1 MTRMILLAGVLRL
14 TRPLNVRRTLLAAVD
29 AFLEASPTSLPT
41 AHRFVA
47 RCRKACPSFTLGNVV
62 WGYFI
67 THLTDSLFDEDSDYL
82 RDLRMVLS
90 AGSQE
95 IYRTYLNFDFARDLT
110 PHERAWLATL
120 SEMLEFLGRYP
131 FADTDAALQEYARR
145 VDPITLMTRL
155 SPPPRRLE
163 DETIYHL
170 ILREV
175 SAILTT
181 VDLRYSLLR
190 STHLTPQSP
199 YASYPPQ
206 PRSGRNQAPDIS
218 ADLDWAR
225 RALLSLQ
232 EQAWLLVTWQVTP
245 THYHLSLH

>member
-1 MTRMILLAGVLRL
+1 MARMMLLAGVSCL
-14 TRPLNVRRTLLAAVD
+14 TRLLNVRRTWLAAVD
-29 AFLEASPTSLPT
+29 AYLEASPNSLT
-41 AHRFVA
+41 KARRFVA
-47 RCRKACPSFTLGNVV
+47 RCDQACPSFTLGNIV
-62 WGYFI
+62 WGSFI
-67 THLTDSLFDEDSDYL
+67 HELGDSLFYEDPAFL
-82 RDLRMVLS
+82 GDLRTVLS

-95 IYRTYLNFDFARDLT
+95 IYRTYLNYDFAWVLT
-110 PHERAWLATL
+110 PHERAWLETL
-120 SEMLEFLGRYP
+120 SEMLEFLERYP
-131 FADTDAALQEYARR
+131 FADTDAPLQEYARR
-145 VDPITLMTRL
+145 VDAITPMMRL
-155 SPPPRRLE
+155 SPPPQRRE

-175 SAILTT
+175 SAILTA

-190 STHLTPQSP
+190 STHLTPGSP

-206 PRSGRNQAPDIS
+206 PRSGRKQMPDIS
-218 ADLDWAR
+218 ADLDWTR